1 MNMEQKVK
9 MALAFSGVSQA
20 EAARQIGESPS
31 NFNQKVKKNTLNKE
45 TLEAFAAAI
54 GAEYVCYFRFPDG
67 TQI

>member
-9 MALAFSGVSQA
+9 MALAYSGVSQA

-45 TLEAFAAAI
+45 TLEAFAAVI
-54 GAEYVCYFRFPDG
+54 GAKYICCFEFPDG
-67 TQI
+67 TKI